1 MIEIPWHN
9 EPVEYFA
16 ALFLLFSV
24 VGSGLLA
31 ANGLGALMPA
41 LIPARAFRRVF
52 GVGVMAALVAEAL
65 YLVFYPG
72 GQYYNHGIM
81 GAVYGFVVLLAAWA
95 LGGTLA
101 LVGRRGAQRHSR

>member
-16 ALFLLFSV
+16 VLFLLFSV

-31 ANGLGALMPA
+31 AKGLGALMPA
-41 LIPARAFRRVF
+41 LIPARAFRRAF
-52 GVGVMAALVAEAL
+52 GVGVMAALVAEAI

-72 GQYYNHGIM
+72 GQYYNHGM
-81 GAVYGFVVLLAAWA
+81 VGAAYGFIILVLAWA
-95 LGGTLA
+95 LGGGLA
-101 LVGRRGAQRHSR
+101 LAGRWMARRHSQ